1 MFMLLSYN
9 IAYCNNI
16 VAIQCSVSMYTDTWH
31 SILRSVYLQ
40 SSRDAHI
47 TQYAKHLYVLL
58 AFAIWLAYVNTNWV
72 RQQSKAAATFC
83 CYIQEYVQEY
93 M

>member
-1 MFMLLSYN
+1 MFMPPLYN
-9 IAYCNNI
+9 IAYHKNI
-16 VAIQCSVSMYTDTWH
+16 VAIHCSVSMYTDSWH

-40 SSRDAHI
+40 NPKDAHV
-47 TQYAKHLYVLL
+47 TQYAKHVHVQL
-58 AFAIWLAYVNTNWV
+58 ASAMWLAYVNTNWL

-83 CYIQEYVQEY
+83 CCIQEYEQQY

>member
-1 MFMLLSYN
+1 MFMPLSYN
-9 IAYCNNI
+9 IAYCNNT
-16 VAIQCSVSMYTDTWH
+16 VAIQYSVSMYTDTWH

-40 SSRDAHI
+40 SPRDAHV
-47 TQYAKHLYVLL
+47 TQYAKHVHVQL
-58 AFAIWLAYVNTNWV
+58 ASGMWLMYVNTNWV
-72 RQQSKAAATFC
+72 RCQSKAAATSC